1 MKTRLEILLEKYW
14 EAETSLDE
22 ERELKSL
29 LKAADGY
36 PKEKALFGILEDFKN
51 EVPQKVIL
59 PEQKRI
65 RTIRI
70 QWLGWAASIALLA
83 SAAWVW
89 QDHEQKKQE
98 ELAYQQV
105 MEALALIQTNL
116 SKGQEQMQPLNDLKY
131 LNTTNQLFQTTSQK

>member
-51 EVPQKVIL
+51 EVPQKVKL